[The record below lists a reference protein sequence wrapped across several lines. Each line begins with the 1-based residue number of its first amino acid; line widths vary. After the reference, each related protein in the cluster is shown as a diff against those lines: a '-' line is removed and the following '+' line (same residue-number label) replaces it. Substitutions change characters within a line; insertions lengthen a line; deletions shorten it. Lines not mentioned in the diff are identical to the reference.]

1 MNTEAR
7 KQISL
12 AGETAYSLQALA
24 DALGYQAKTMDQW
37 RREGKL
43 KCVKIGRH
51 WYVVEEEAKRLVRE
65 GTGHDNQSTALYEGT
80 D

>member
-43 KCVKIGRH
+43 NCVKIGRH
-51 WYVVEEEAKRLVRE
+51 WYVVEEEARRVVRE
-65 GTGHDNQSTALYEGT
+65 GTGHDSQSPALYEGT